1 MSSLVLHCPLG
12 HTPVHVA
19 FDRGSN
25 TMAALMSD
33 GHVNI
38 WSWTFSK
45 GNKSSVNHLG
55 RIKCLGDTQDVRPK
69 AMTVTIDQTSMD
81 GEICL
86 LCSGGSGQD
95 DSLWKYRL
103 DTSGGAATI
112 TKHSRQYLSVT
123 SLVILCASKSVVV
136 QDRQGKVVT
145 VDGEQVAKFPEPCPV
160 ARNLGSGRFL
170 GLSQAGRL
178 YCNERLL
185 ATGCTSFA
193 LGGDFLIYTTLQHE
207 IKFLLQKDLQ
217 TTPMEEVPTPV
228 FTQVTPAN
236 ANVAGEDEKKDTIY
250 GRRVERGSRI
260 ITVIPSTMSI
270 VLQMP
275 RGNLE
280 TISPRPLVLQ
290 QVRKALDAK
299 EYREAF
305 MTCRR
310 HRIDINILCDHDFEA
325 FLRDLPIFIDQIK
338 DNEHLGLFI
347 SGLKSVSFNDLM
359 QTLIDIFCRNEDVTK
374 TMYRSLISR
383 GSINKG
389 DAATKVNAI
398 CQQLRQNLQNKDL
411 VLFANA
417 IMTSYVCQQPPD
429 LESALKVITAG
440 KRRRNL
446 CLFANAR
453 C

>member
-1 MSSLVLHCPLG
+1 M
-12 HTPVHVA
+12 
-19 FDRGSN
+19 
-25 TMAALMSD
+25 
-33 GHVNI
+33 
-38 WSWTFSK
+38 
-45 GNKSSVNHLG
+45 
-55 RIKCLGDTQDVRPK
+55 
-69 AMTVTIDQTSMD
+69 
-81 GEICL
+81 
-86 LCSGGSGQD
+86 
-95 DSLWKYRL
+95 
-103 DTSGGAATI
+103 SGGAATV
-112 TKHSRQYLSVT
+112 TNRSKQYLPVAT
-123 SLVILCASKSVVV
+123 LVILGSPNRVVV
-136 QDRQGKVVT
+136 QDRLGRIIA
-145 VDGEQVAKFPEPCPV
+145 VDGEQVVTFPEPCPV
-160 ARNLGSGRFL
+160 VLSLDSARFL

-193 LGGDFLIYTTLQHE
+193 LGGDFVIYTTLQHE
-207 IKFLLQKDLQ
+207 MKFLLHQDFQ
-217 TTPMEEVPTPV
+217 TTRTEETPEPV
-228 FTQVTPAN
+228 FTQVAPAKN
-236 ANVAGEDEKKDTIY
+236 GVGEDEKKDTTY

-260 ITVIPSTMSI
+260 VTVIPSTMSI

-310 HRIDINILCDHDFEA
+310 HRIDINILCDHDYEA
-325 FLRDLPIFIDQIK
+325 FLQDLPIFIDQIN

-347 SGLKSVSFNDLM
+347 SGLKSVSLKILVNAIADNYL
-359 QTLIDIFCRNEDVTK
+359 RNEDVTK
-374 TMYRSLISR
+374 TMYRSLIPS
-383 GSINKG
+383 GSANKS

-398 CQQLRQNLQNKDL
+398 CHQLRQHLQNKDL
-411 VLFANA
+411 VSFANA

-429 LESALKVITAG
+429 LESALRVITAV

-446 CLFANAR
+446 CVFANAR